1 MRFCLGELCSKIEIV
16 PLCYAPMHLMA
27 LIMLPR
33 IVYYVRAMLEYVVTA
48 YEISPVLFQH
58 IILPF
63 AHCCWVQFMVFH
75 MHIGTAVWQKN
86 VRVMT

>member
-1 MRFCLGELCSKIEIV
+1 MCNYLQLQPLASGCDSASVSYAQKIEIV

-58 IILPF
+58 VILPF
-63 AHCCWVQFMVFH
+63 AHCS
-75 MHIGTAVWQKN
+75 
-86 VRVMT
+86 